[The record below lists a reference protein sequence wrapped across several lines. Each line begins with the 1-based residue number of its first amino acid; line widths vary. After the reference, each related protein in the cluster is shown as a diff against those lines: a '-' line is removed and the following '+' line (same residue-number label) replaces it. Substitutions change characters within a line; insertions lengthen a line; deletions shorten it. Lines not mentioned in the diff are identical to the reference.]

1 MSNPIVTMIPSAQID
16 AQGAPRFLIP
26 VPSDHPHRALL
37 EELEGAGGVHAEV
50 RIFLDAQLETGDALL
65 DLDPSLG
72 FVALSAAT
80 SPNGTPAVFVA
91 GLSIDAVQQLQDA
104 AADAGGWLEE
114 IDTEQVDDLC
124 PSIDARLEAEGR
136 VFVHATTEQVVWLS
150 TALRPL
156 FDAGRVV
163 AVCISDATDDR
174 NWPETAALL
183 AACGLVPHTIA
194 DQDGDIVL
202 MPVEAAPAAAVIA
215 ISMSAPSTTPTA
227 EMTNASPAAK
237 SNDVQDFSQWNAVRD
252 GFSFIAPHS
261 RTGYGVA
268 ASHLLRAL
276 QQREIPVTFFPIGPV
291 DGALLDNPRL
301 REALVR
307 QEAYRPDVPSVR
319 LSQQFDL
326 ALHAGRGPK
335 IGFTIFELDAFTPNE
350 VHHLEQQDAIVTCST
365 WGRDVIR
372 ANGIEVPVH
381 IVPLGVDRTVFNES
395 VAAPRRDNDTDT
407 VFLQV
412 GKLEP
417 RKGQLELLR
426 AFEAAFTPRDAVR
439 LVLVCGNP
447 FISKGELDALLMPF
461 RRSPMASR
469 ITLVPNELAS
479 QRDVAAQMAAAD
491 CGVFAVRAE
500 GWNLEALELMSMGK
514 SVIAT
519 NYSAHTEFMSPDNAR
534 LIDVDALEPAH
545 HGTSPGRWA
554 SWGERQ
560 HSQLVGHLR
569 DVHAARQAD
578 ALPRNEAGIA
588 TATHFS
594 WDHAAQ
600 ALLAALQ
607 SIA

>member
-1 MSNPIVTMIPSAQID
+1 MSNPIVTMIPSAQVD

-37 EELEGAGGVHAEV
+37 EELEGAGGVHADV

-91 GLSIDAVQQLQDA
+91 GLPVDAVQQLQDA

-114 IDTEQVDDLC
+114 IDTQRVDDLC
-124 PSIDARLEAEGR
+124 PSIDARLETEGR
-136 VFVHATTEQVVWLS
+136 VFVHAAAEQVVWLS

-156 FDAGRVV
+156 FDAGRIV

-202 MPVEAAPAAAVIA
+202 MPVESAPAAAVIA
-215 ISMSAPSTTPTA
+215 ISMVAPTA
-227 EMTNASPAAK
+227 AATAEPIAT
-237 SNDVQDFSQWNAVRD
+237 STADAANSSQDFSTWNAVRD

-276 QQREIPVTFFPIGPV
+276 QHRDIPVTFFPIGPV
-291 DGALLDNPRL
+291 DSALLDNPRL
-301 REALVR
+301 REALIR

-326 ALHAGRGPK
+326 ALHAGRGPRV
-335 IGFTIFELDAFTPNE
+335 GFTIFELDAFSPNE
-350 VHHLEQQDAIVTCST
+350 LHHLQQQDAIVTCST

-381 IVPLGVDRTVFNES
+381 IVPLGVDRTVFNET
-395 VAAPRRDNDTDT
+395 VAPARGSDET

-426 AFEAAFTPRDAVR
+426 AFEAAFTPKDAVR

-447 FISKGELDALLMPF
+447 FISKGELDALLLPF

-469 ITLVPNELAS
+469 ITPITNELAS

-514 SVIAT
+514 SIIAT

-534 LIDVDALEPAH
+534 LIEVDALERAH
-545 HGTSPGRWA
+545 NGASMGRWA
-554 SWGERQ
+554 AWGERQ
-560 HSQLVGHLR
+560 HSQLVEHLR
-569 DVHAARQAD
+569 DVHAAKLAG
-578 ALPRNEAGIA
+578 ALPQNEAGIA

-600 ALLAALQ
+600 ALLDALQ